1 MQGKSKTYP
10 AKIYQMYKVVSCYTK
25 QLKSSVLIWINYKEV
40 FHFSKPME
48 QALWGRSAYLFIN
61 IFMSCVVS
69 LQGILDN
76 PVVPG
81 MFPSYWDI
89 TDVFNRT
96 AQYCIICLF
105 KIRIRIQD
113 KTLNTFVKKEPSF
126 SKLGVKHNST

>member
-1 MQGKSKTYP
+1 
-10 AKIYQMYKVVSCYTK
+10 
-25 QLKSSVLIWINYKEV
+25 
-40 FHFSKPME
+40 ME

-61 IFMSCVVS
+61 IFMSCVS

-76 PVVPG
+76 PIKNYIVVPG
-81 MFPSYWDI
+81 KFPSYWDI

-105 KIRIRIQD
+105 KIRIIIQN